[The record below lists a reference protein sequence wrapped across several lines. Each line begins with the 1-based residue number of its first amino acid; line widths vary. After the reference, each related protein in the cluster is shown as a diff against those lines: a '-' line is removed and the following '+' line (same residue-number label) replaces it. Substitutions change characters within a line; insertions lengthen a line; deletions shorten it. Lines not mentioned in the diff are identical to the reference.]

1 LAKIVE
7 ERGVFSKLHKGCR
20 IMGENVDNAKNGVKS
35 YPHLGKV
42 EKSRYLSYTQS
53 YPHYPQKINVE

>member
-1 LAKIVE
+1 
-7 ERGVFSKLHKGCR
+7 
-20 IMGENVDNAKNGVKS
+20 MGKDVDNAKKWCKS